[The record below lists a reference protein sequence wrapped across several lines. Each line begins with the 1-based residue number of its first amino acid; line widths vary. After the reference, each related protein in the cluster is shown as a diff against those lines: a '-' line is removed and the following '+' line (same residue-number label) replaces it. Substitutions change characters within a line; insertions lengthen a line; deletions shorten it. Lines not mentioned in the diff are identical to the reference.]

1 VLPHPPIITESPRNQ
16 TAYVG
21 DSVTFRCTILSD
33 LQPHIQWVKHY
44 AVNGS
49 YTDVNGSWYL
59 TVLPTVSHPPP
70 SFLAKCAR
78 LS

>member
-1 VLPHPPIITESPRNQ
+1 VLPHPPIIRDTPGNQ

-21 DSVTFRCTILSD
+21 ATVTFRCSILSD

-44 AVNGS
+44 DVNGS

-59 TVLPTVSHPPP
+59 TVISTVS
-70 SFLAKCAR
+70 
-78 LS
+78 LSNI

>member
-1 VLPHPPIITESPRNQ
+1 MMMMRSLSAVLPHPPIITESPSNQ

-21 DSVTFRCTILSD
+21 ETVKFRCVILSD

-44 AVNGS
+44 DVNGS

-59 TVLPTVSHPPP
+59 TPIPTVSL
-70 SFLAKCAR
+70 F
-78 LS
+78 